1 MTGVISAVIRFR
13 EWPALCGEMCVCGA
27 GKGGG
32 EESAWLTPYH
42 SQDILYMSGQLRWKI
57 ELTHACAIEQVASA
71 GRSAPRDEYA
81 EKSGR
86 SYAGERSLHVSNLRT
101 PFEVLCTV

>member
-13 EWPALCGEMCVCGA
+13 EWPVLCGEMCVCVCA
-27 GKGGG
+27 RGKEGGG
-32 EESAWLTPYH
+32 GAWLTAYH
-42 SQDILYMSGQLRWKI
+42 SQDILYVSGQLRWKI
-57 ELTHACAIEQVASA
+57 ELTHACVIEQV
-71 GRSAPRDEYA
+71 GRAAPRDEYA

-101 PFEVLCTV
+101 SFEVLCTV